1 MPSVAFSESS
11 SVTGAPPHATSGIL
25 GADAGTNP
33 RAIETGVVS
42 SGLIEETARELM
54 WRAAI
59 AIPEDFR
66 KSVVE
71 MAEHETN
78 PLSKYVLEQI
88 GCNYEAAVED
98 KRPMCGDTGLPRYFV
113 KMGNDCRL
121 EGGFAA
127 LERALRKATAQA
139 TAEIPLRP
147 NRVHPLS
154 RKDHNNNLGV
164 HAPEIQYAFEPEGDW
179 LDITTVHK
187 GGLFGSDYRMLF
199 PADGIPG
206 IKRFFLDTMVEF
218 GRRGMACQPA
228 VVGLG
233 IGGCKDT
240 TMRIAKE
247 AACLRPVGDANPD
260 PEIVELEAEL
270 TKLGNS
276 IGMGPMGFVGKSMV
290 VDTHI
295 EIAYAHTGG
304 MPVAIHTFCFAS
316 RRATARL
323 TPDGQVRFRSD
334 PQWFTPYYR
343 REGIE

>member
-113 KMGNDCRL
+113 KMGN
-121 EGGFAA
+121 
-127 LERALRKATAQA
+127 
-139 TAEIPLRP
+139 
-147 NRVHPLS
+147 
-154 RKDHNNNLGV
+154 
-164 HAPEIQYAFEPEGDW
+164 
-179 LDITTVHK
+179 
-187 GGLFGSDYRMLF
+187 
-199 PADGIPG
+199 
-206 IKRFFLDTMVEF
+206 
-218 GRRGMACQPA
+218 
-228 VVGLG
+228 
-233 IGGCKDT
+233 
-240 TMRIAKE
+240 
-247 AACLRPVGDANPD
+247 
-260 PEIVELEAEL
+260 
-270 TKLGNS
+270 S

-343 REGIE
+343 REGIG